1 MFPTRGRELSAYKKV
16 VVGTDGSE
24 SSYRAVDRAAELA
37 ADAAAT
43 LVIACAY
50 VPADPRSVS
59 QAADQLGDDAYQI
72 RGDNPAEDIVRT
84 AKDRAVAAGASTV
97 KAQTVK
103 GAPVESLIKLANE
116 VEADLLVVGNKG
128 LSSLTG
134 RLLGSVPAD
143 AARRATCDVLIV
155 HTT

>member
-1 MFPTRGRELSAYKKV
+1 MSAYTKV

-24 SSYRAVDRAAELA
+24 SSYLAVDRAAQLA
-37 ADAAAT
+37 ADASAT

-50 VPADPRSVS
+50 VPADPRAVS
-59 QAADQLGDDAYQI
+59 QAADQLGEEAYKI

-84 AKDRAVAAGASTV
+84 ARDRAQAAGATEID
-97 KAQTVK
+97 ARTVK
-103 GAPVESLIKLANE
+103 GAPVESLIKLAE
-116 VEADLLVVGNKG
+116 DVGADLLVVGNKG

>member
-1 MFPTRGRELSAYKKV
+1 MSAYTKV

-24 SSYRAVDRAAELA
+24 SSYRAVDRAARLA
-37 ADAAAT
+37 ADAGAT

-72 RGDNPAEDIVRT
+72 RGDNPAEASVRG
-84 AKDRAVAAGASTV
+84 ARERALVAGATQLETRTV
-97 KAQTVK
+97 R
-103 GAPVESLIKLANE
+103 GAPVESLIKLADE
-116 VEADLLVVGNKG
+116 VDADLLVVGNKG
-128 LSSLTG
+128 LNSLTG

>member
-1 MFPTRGRELSAYKKV
+1 MSAYRKV

-24 SSYRAVDRAAELA
+24 SSFRAVERAATLA
-37 ADAAAT
+37 AGEDAT

-50 VPADPRSVS
+50 VLADQRSVS
-59 QAADQLGDDAYQI
+59 HAADQLGDDAYQI
-72 RGDNPAEDIVRT
+72 RGDNPAEDIVRS
-84 AKDRAVAAGASTV
+84 ARERAVAAGAGTIEV
-97 KAQTVK
+97 RTVK
-103 GAPVESLIKLANE
+103 GAPVESLIKLADD
-116 VEADLLVVGNKG
+116 VGADLLVVGNKG
-128 LSSLTG
+128 LNSITG

>member
-1 MFPTRGRELSAYKKV
+1 MSAYTKV

-24 SSYRAVDRAAELA
+24 SSYRAVDRAARLA
-37 ADAAAT
+37 ADAGAT

-72 RGDNPAEDIVRT
+72 RGDNPAEDIVRG
-84 AKDRAVAAGASTV
+84 ARERALAAGAAQLETRTV
-97 KAQTVK
+97 R
-103 GAPVESLIKLANE
+103 GAPVESLIKLADE
-116 VEADLLVVGNKG
+116 VGADLLVVGNKG
-128 LSSLTG
+128 LNSLTG

>member
-1 MFPTRGRELSAYKKV
+1 MSAYKMV

-24 SSYRAVDRAAELA
+24 SSYRAVEKAGELA
-37 ADAAAT
+37 ADEAAT
-43 LVIACAY
+43 LLIACAY

-59 QAADQLGDDAYQI
+59 HAADQMGDDAYQI

-84 AKDRAVAAGASTV
+84 ARERASKGGAANIETR
-97 KAQTVK
+97 TVK
-103 GAPVESLIKLANE
+103 GAPVETLIKLANE
-116 VEADLLVVGNKG
+116 VSADLLVVGNKG
-128 LSSLTG
+128 LNSLTG

>member
-1 MFPTRGRELSAYKKV
+1 MSAYTKV

-24 SSYRAVDRAAELA
+24 SSYRAVDRAAQLA
-37 ADAAAT
+37 ADASAD

-59 QAADQLGDDAYQI
+59 QAADQLGEDAYQI
-72 RGDNPAEDIVRT
+72 RGDNPAEDIVRS
-84 AKDRAVAAGASTV
+84 ARERALKAGATQIE
-97 KAQTVK
+97 ARTVK
-103 GAPVESLIKLANE
+103 GAPVESLIKLADE
-116 VEADLLVVGNKG
+116 VGADLLVVGNKG
-128 LSSLTG
+128 MNSLTG

-143 AARRATCDVLIV
+143 AARRATCDVLII

>member
-1 MFPTRGRELSAYKKV
+1 MSAYTRV

-24 SSYRAVDRAAELA
+24 SSYRAVEKAGQLA
-37 ADAAAT
+37 AGESAT

-72 RGDNPAEDIVRT
+72 RGDNPAEDIVRG
-84 AKDRAVAAGASTV
+84 ARERALAAGATQLETRTV
-97 KAQTVK
+97 R
-103 GAPVESLIKLANE
+103 GAPVESLIKLADE
-116 VEADLLVVGNKG
+116 VDADLLVVGNKG
-128 LSSLTG
+128 LNSLTG

>member
-1 MFPTRGRELSAYKKV
+1 MSAYTKV
-16 VVGTDGSE
+16 IVGTDGSE

-37 ADAAAT
+37 ADASAT
-43 LVIACAY
+43 LVVACAY

-72 RGDNPAEDIVRT
+72 RGDNPAADIVRG
-84 AKDRAVAAGASTV
+84 ARERAMAAGATAIEV
-97 KAQTVK
+97 RTIK
-103 GAPVESLIKLANE
+103 GAPVESLISLADE
-116 VEADLLVVGNKG
+116 TGADLLVVGNKG

>member
-1 MFPTRGRELSAYKKV
+1 MSAYTKV

-24 SSYRAVDRAAELA
+24 SSFRAVDRAARLA
-37 ADAAAT
+37 ADAGAT

-72 RGDNPAEDIVRT
+72 RGDNPAEDIVRG
-84 AKDRAVAAGASTV
+84 ARERALAAGATQLETRTV
-97 KAQTVK
+97 R
-103 GAPVESLIKLANE
+103 GAPVESLIKLADE
-116 VEADLLVVGNKG
+116 VDADLLVVGNKG

-134 RLLGSVPAD
+134 RLLGSVPSD

>member
-1 MFPTRGRELSAYKKV
+1 MSAYTKV

-24 SSYRAVDRAAELA
+24 SSYRAVDRAAQLA
-37 ADAAAT
+37 ADASAS

-72 RGDNPAEDIVRT
+72 RGDNPAEDIVRG
-84 AKDRAVAAGASTV
+84 ARDRARKAGATQIE
-97 KAQTVK
+97 ARTVK
-103 GAPVESLIKLANE
+103 GAPVESLITLADE
-116 VEADLLVVGNKG
+116 VGADLLVVGNKG
-128 LSSLTG
+128 LNSLTG

>member
-1 MFPTRGRELSAYKKV
+1 MSAYTKV

-24 SSYRAVDRAAELA
+24 SSYRAVDRAARLA
-37 ADAAAT
+37 ADAGAT

-72 RGDNPAEDIVRT
+72 RGDNPAEDIVRG
-84 AKDRAVAAGASTV
+84 ARERALAAGATQLETRTV
-97 KAQTVK
+97 R
-103 GAPVESLIKLANE
+103 GAPVESLIKLADE
-116 VEADLLVVGNKG
+116 MDADLLVVGNKG
-128 LSSLTG
+128 LNSLTG

>member
-1 MFPTRGRELSAYKKV
+1 MSAYTKV
-16 VVGTDGSE
+16 IVGTDGSE

-37 ADAAAT
+37 ADASAT
-43 LVIACAY
+43 LVVACAY

-72 RGDNPAEDIVRT
+72 RGDNPAEDIVRD
-84 AKDRAVAAGASTV
+84 ARDRARAAGATDIEV
-97 KAQTVK
+97 RTVK
-103 GAPVESLIKLANE
+103 GAPVDSLISLAQE
-116 VEADLLVVGNKG
+116 IDADLLVVGNKG
-128 LSSLTG
+128 LNSLTG

>member
-1 MFPTRGRELSAYKKV
+1 MSAYTKV

-24 SSYRAVDRAAELA
+24 SSYRAVDRAARLA
-37 ADAAAT
+37 ADAGAT

-72 RGDNPAEDIVRT
+72 RGDNPAEDIVRG
-84 AKDRAVAAGASTV
+84 ARERALAAGATQLETRTV
-97 KAQTVK
+97 R
-103 GAPVESLIKLANE
+103 GAPVESLIKLADE
-116 VEADLLVVGNKG
+116 VDADLLVVGNKG
-128 LSSLTG
+128 LNSLTG

>member
-1 MFPTRGRELSAYKKV
+1 MSAYTKV

-24 SSYRAVDRAAELA
+24 SSYRAVDRAARLA
-37 ADAAAT
+37 ADAGAT

-72 RGDNPAEDIVRT
+72 RGDNPAEDIVRG
-84 AKDRAVAAGASTV
+84 ARERALAAGATQLETRTV
-97 KAQTVK
+97 R
-103 GAPVESLIKLANE
+103 GAPVESLIKLADE
-116 VEADLLVVGNKG
+116 VDADLLVVGNKG
-128 LSSLTG
+128 MNSLTG

>member
-1 MFPTRGRELSAYKKV
+1 MSAYTKV

-24 SSYRAVDRAAELA
+24 SSYLAVDRAAQLA
-37 ADAAAT
+37 ADASAT

-50 VPADPRSVS
+50 VPADPRAVS
-59 QAADQLGDDAYQI
+59 QAADQLGDEAYKI

-84 AKDRAVAAGASTV
+84 AKDRAQAAGATEID
-97 KAQTVK
+97 ARTVK
-103 GAPVESLIKLANE
+103 GAPVETLIKLVDE
-116 VEADLLVVGNKG
+116 VGADLLVVGNKG

>member
-1 MFPTRGRELSAYKKV
+1 MSAYTKV

-24 SSYRAVDRAAELA
+24 SSYRAVDRAARLA
-37 ADAAAT
+37 ADAGAT

-72 RGDNPAEDIVRT
+72 RGDNPAEDIVRG
-84 AKDRAVAAGASTV
+84 ARERALVAGATQLETRTV
-97 KAQTVK
+97 R
-103 GAPVESLIKLANE
+103 GAPVESLIKLADE
-116 VEADLLVVGNKG
+116 VDADLLVVGNKG
-128 LSSLTG
+128 LNSLTG

>member
-1 MFPTRGRELSAYKKV
+1 MSAYTKV

-24 SSYRAVDRAAELA
+24 SSYLAVDRAAQLA
-37 ADAAAT
+37 ADASAT

-50 VPADPRSVS
+50 VPADPRAVS
-59 QAADQLGDDAYQI
+59 QAADQLGEEAYKI

-84 AKDRAVAAGASTV
+84 ARDRAQAAGATEID
-97 KAQTVK
+97 ARTVK
-103 GAPVESLIKLANE
+103 GAPVESLIKLADD
-116 VEADLLVVGNKG
+116 VGADLLVVGNKG

>member
-1 MFPTRGRELSAYKKV
+1 MSAYTRV

-24 SSYRAVDRAAELA
+24 SSYRAVDRAARLA
-37 ADAAAT
+37 ADASAS

-72 RGDNPAEDIVRT
+72 RGDNPAGDIVRG
-84 AKDRAVAAGASTV
+84 ARDRALKAGATQIE
-97 KAQTVK
+97 ARTVK
-103 GAPVESLIKLANE
+103 GAPVESLIKLADE
-116 VEADLLVVGNKG
+116 VGADLLVVGNKG
-128 LSSLTG
+128 LNSLTG

>member
-1 MFPTRGRELSAYKKV
+1 MSAYKKV

-24 SSYRAVDRAAELA
+24 SSYRAVDRAATLA
-37 ADAAAT
+37 ADESAT

-59 QAADQLGDDAYQI
+59 QAADQLGEDAYQI

-84 AKDRAVAAGASTV
+84 ARDRAAAAGASSV
-97 KAQTVK
+97 EARTVK
-103 GAPVESLIKLANE
+103 GAPVETLIKLADE
-116 VEADLLVVGNKG
+116 VGADLLVVGNKG

>member
-1 MFPTRGRELSAYKKV
+1 M
-16 VVGTDGSE
+16 GTDGSE
-24 SSYRAVDRAAELA
+24 SSYRAVDRAARLA
-37 ADAAAT
+37 ADAGAT

-72 RGDNPAEDIVRT
+72 RGDNPAEDIVRG
-84 AKDRAVAAGASTV
+84 ARERALVAGATQLETRTV
-97 KAQTVK
+97 R
-103 GAPVESLIKLANE
+103 GAPVESLIKLADE
-116 VEADLLVVGNKG
+116 VDADLLVVGNKG
-128 LSSLTG
+128 LNSLTG

>member
-1 MFPTRGRELSAYKKV
+1 MSAYTKV

-24 SSYRAVDRAAELA
+24 SSYRAVDRAARLA
-37 ADAAAT
+37 ADAEAT

-59 QAADQLGDDAYQI
+59 HAADQLGDDAYQI
-72 RGDNPAEDIVRT
+72 RGDNPAEDIVRG
-84 AKDRAVAAGASTV
+84 ARERALAAGATQIEARTV
-97 KAQTVK
+97 R
-103 GAPVESLIKLANE
+103 GAPVESLIKLSDE
-116 VEADLLVVGNKG
+116 VGADLLVVGNKG
-128 LSSLTG
+128 LNSLTG

>member
-1 MFPTRGRELSAYKKV
+1 MSAYTKV

-24 SSYRAVDRAAELA
+24 SSYRAVEKAGELA
-37 ADAAAT
+37 ADASAT

-72 RGDNPAEDIVRT
+72 RGDNPAGDIVRS
-84 AKDRAVAAGASTV
+84 ARERAEGAGAANVATRTG
-97 KAQTVK
+97 KR
-103 GAPVESLIKLANE
+103 APVEALIKLAGE
-116 VEADLLVVGNKG
+116 VEAALLVVGNKG
-128 LSSLTG
+128 LNSLTG